1 MSLGQ
6 ISPWYSFTW
15 SVITPP
21 ALLRL
26 HVSDMPAHL
35 GTDKRAHDGDWQHHL
50 ADQGADHSVDG
61 VINDVAEQL
70 WRSFLA
76 RGPAQSRGVDLLDD
90 LLGLDQARPRTRAR

>member
-1 MSLGQ
+1 M
-6 ISPWYSFTW
+6 
-15 SVITPP
+15 
-21 ALLRL
+21 RL

-76 RGPAQSRGVDLLDD
+76 RGPAQSRGVICLMICLALIRLDPEHALDD
-90 LLGLDQARPRTRAR
+90 LKPS